1 MPNNKKRMGR
11 PKKPEPS
18 APLRIPLSIV
28 RRIRRAAH
36 HSGMEPGEFVAAEI
50 AKSLERVETQIAKE
64 LERMK
69 KQRGEERHVANPS

>member
-1 MPNNKKRMGR
+1 MGR

-18 APLRIPLSIV
+18 APLRIPRSIV

-36 HSGMEPGEFVAAEI
+36 HCGLEPGEFVAEEI
-50 AKSLERVETQIAKE
+50 LKSLERVEAQILRD

-69 KQRGEERHVANPS
+69 QKSEKP